1 MRIEVSRDAL
11 RAYDMTLDEVARAI
25 GQNSLELPAGV
36 IETDTASIPVRTAGR
51 NITAEDFANVVIRS
65 DENGAQVRVGDVAR
79 VVDGFEDADL
89 SATYSGERAVTINV
103 FQVGDEQILAISEA
117 VSAYL
122 RDEARPNLP
131 AGLSATVWRDQ
142 AVSLESRVAL
152 LLQNAM
158 LGLALVVLCLALF
171 LDLRLAIW
179 SAVSIG
185 VSFSA
190 TLIVMSWLGMSINQI
205 SLFGFILAIGI
216 VVDNAIVVSEKIYAN
231 GQKRMPPLE
240 AAVKGAQRVAVPVI
254 FATATTLVAFWP
266 LLQLPGSLGKFLS
279 DVPLVVMTVSGP
291 VGTAGPVHS
300 APKPVAHRFRQDAQ

>member
-1 MRIEVSRDAL
+1 
-11 RAYDMTLDEVARAI
+11 
-25 GQNSLELPAGV
+25 
-36 IETDTASIPVRTAGR
+36 
-51 NITAEDFANVVIRS
+51 
-65 DENGAQVRVGDVAR
+65 
-79 VVDGFEDADL
+79 
-89 SATYSGERAVTINV
+89 
-103 FQVGDEQILAISEA
+103 
-117 VSAYL
+117 
-122 RDEARPNLP
+122 
-131 AGLSATVWRDQ
+131 
-142 AVSLESRVAL
+142 
-152 LLQNAM
+152 M

-240 AAVKGAQRVAVPVI
+240 AAIKGAQRCGRASGFSRRPPRSSPSG
-254 FATATTLVAFWP
+254 P

-279 DVPLVVMTVSGP
+279 DVPLVVMTVLALSALQALFILP
-291 VGTAGPVHS
+291 RNLSRIAISPRRTATT
-300 APKPVAHRFRQDAQ
+300 